1 MTMPASER
9 ELWACADALLDRLLD
24 LAEADRAATLAAMS
38 LPPELLDRVQRL
50 LRAHASSG
58 ALEQPLPWV
67 ADGESSQE
75 HAADGMAGRI
85 VGGWELQRELGRGG
99 MSVVYLACRGE
110 GAHRQRAAL
119 KLLTLGAL
127 AGDGLRRF
135 RHEQAILTRLNH
147 PHIAH
152 LHEAGETA
160 DGTPYLVI
168 ELVEGERIDQW
179 CDARGLS
186 VRERVA
192 LVLDVCAAL
201 AYAHRNLVVH
211 ADLKPSNVLVDGE
224 GHVRVVDFGIG
235 RLLDE
240 ELIDATQSRARA
252 LTPQYAAPEQLA
264 GARATTAA
272 DVFGLGALLYRLLCG
287 RPPRPAAH
295 GRAITA
301 PSRVPAEGDQSQQR
315 RHARSLSGDLDTVL
329 MKALAEEPE
338 RRYSSV
344 EALAHDL
351 RAWCERRP
359 VAARPPSVRYWLG
372 RFVARHRAAVATAA
386 LVLALFAAG
395 AVQVVVQRNH
405 AQEQARRAVIVR
417 DFLSGVFLSA
427 EASSGKV
434 PDALDLLGQGSA
446 RARSELLQRDPRAA
460 ADVLLITG
468 GARIALND
476 FDRAQHDLALA
487 LRTLQAIDPP
497 PAYELSLVHLE
508 FGRLHR
514 VRGPLDVS
522 IAHFRQALD
531 WARRAQA
538 PVGDRLSAELL
549 LAAALSKTD
558 QRDDAQQRLR
568 QLATEIPAAGLA
580 NTQLHMDALNALS
593 ASLAKS
599 ARADDRA
606 ERLELHAQRL
616 EVARRLYGEN
626 DGTYAFHLADSVPS
640 YRNAGQLDRAEALA
654 RQALAITDRIY
665 DKPHM
670 YAAVAAC
677 NLAAVLQQR
686 GDLHGALSWYDRNIA
701 IDEALD
707 RNDVHAESCRY
718 NRAYSRAGT
727 GDFEGARRDLYADRV
742 MLGKL
747 DNGAG
752 YWLRNCGMEAS
763 VLVRQA
769 QPTAATALLD
779 TCAATHASDPAVVSA
794 EFLLARAELAHLHG
808 DAASASAL
816 LADLRERQPPSAVS
830 RSWMR
835 AWMLSLLHA
844 SKIGDAAM
852 LGRLRDDLRD
862 YSGNPVQGHCMA
874 AATLATE
881 ACLALP

>member
-1 MTMPASER
+1 MTLSASER
-9 ELWACADALLDRLLD
+9 ELWARADALLDALLD
-24 LAEADRAATLAAMS
+24 LAEDERAATLAAMS
-38 LPPELLDRVQRL
+38 LPAELFDRVQRL
-50 LRAHASSG
+50 LRAHARSG
-58 ALEQPLPWV
+58 ALERPLPHV
-67 ADGESSQE
+67 ADGDCPGDD
-75 HAADGMAGRI
+75 AADSMLGRTI
-85 VGGWELQRELGRGG
+85 GAWELQRELGRGG

-135 RHEQAILTRLNH
+135 RDEQAILTRLNH

-152 LHEAGETA
+152 LHEAGEAA

-186 VRERVA
+186 VHQRVSLA
-192 LVLDVCAAL
+192 LDVCAAL

-240 ELIDATQSRARA
+240 ELIEATQSRTRA
-252 LTPQYAAPEQLA
+252 TTPQYAAPEQLA

-287 RPPRPAAH
+287 RPPRPTGH
-295 GRAITA
+295 GKAITA
-301 PSRVPAEGDQSQQR
+301 PSRVQAGGDKAQR
-315 RHARSLSGDLDTVL
+315 RRRTRHLGGDLDKVL

-338 RRYSSV
+338 RRYTSV

-351 RAWCERRP
+351 RAWSERRP
-359 VAARPPSVRYWLG
+359 VTARPPSMRYWMA
-372 RFVARHRAAVATAA
+372 RFVARHRAAVTAAA
-386 LVLALFAAG
+386 LVLVLFVAA
-395 AVQVVVQRNH
+395 AVQVVIQRNH

-417 DFLSGVFLSA
+417 NFLSGVFLSA
-427 EASSGKV
+427 EASNGKM

-446 RARSELLQRDPRAA
+446 RARNELLQNDPRAA

-476 FDRAQHDLALA
+476 FDRAQEDLEQALH
-487 LRTLQAIDPP
+487 TLQAIDPP
-497 PAYELSLVHLE
+497 PAYELSQVHLE

-522 IAHFRQALD
+522 IKHFRQAVD
-531 WARRAQA
+531 WARRAQMA
-538 PVGDRLSAELL
+538 VDERLSAELL

-558 QRDDAQQRLR
+558 QREDAQQQLR
-568 QLATEIPAAGLA
+568 RLATEIPAAGLA

-593 ASLAKS
+593 ASLALS
-599 ARADDRA
+599 GRASDRA
-606 ERLELHAQRL
+606 ERLVLHGQRL
-616 EVARRLYGEN
+616 EVARLLFGDN
-626 DGTYAFHLADSVPS
+626 DGVYAFHLADSVPS

-686 GDLHGALSWYDRNIA
+686 GDLHGAASWYDRSIA

-727 GDFEGARRDLYADRV
+727 GDFEGARRDLHADRV

-763 VLVRQA
+763 VLLRQG
-769 QPTAATALLD
+769 QPAAAVAL
-779 TCAATHASDPAVVSA
+779 TNACMATHGSDPAVVSP
-794 EFLLARAELAHLHG
+794 ELMLARAELAHVHG
-808 DAASASAL
+808 DANAASSL
-816 LADLRERQPPSAVS
+816 LADLRQRQPPSTVG
-830 RSWMR
+830 RGWMR
-835 AWMLSLLHA
+835 TWMLSLLHA
-844 SKIGDAAM
+844 STVDDMALLEHLREALRGFSGD
-852 LGRLRDDLRD
+852 
-862 YSGNPVQGHCMA
+862 PVQGRCMKA
-874 AATLATE
+874 DTLATE
-881 ACLALP
+881 PCLALP